1 MLASAFPETA
11 LTHAK
16 NPVADPTTRLLKERV
31 RRLYRH
37 LPRALAGDVEPL
49 HQMRVAARRL
59 RVALPLL
66 AQKPEGKRVRRATRL
81 VRDLTRGGGGSRD
94 LDVIT
99 ALFEQ
104 RVAESPSTERRILVR
119 DLRAARSRSRR
130 RLAGDLLD
138 LDIARLRRDLEALVA
153 RRGEP
158 VFGVFGRLRDAA
170 AAARVEVLETFD
182 ALGESFDPARLHRV
196 RIRFRR
202 LRYTAELVDALRGR
216 ESDAPAIFRS
226 VQEAVGRLHDAFV
239 LSTWLERKA
248 ARAQATGREGL
259 ALVAREE
266 RDRALEQAHAHHREF
281 LALDPRGLLGRGIEA
296 MAGSRSAA

>member
-1 MLASAFPETA
+1 MTP
-11 LTHAK
+11 AK
-16 NPVADPTTRLLKERV
+16 NPVADPSTRLLKERV

-37 LPRALAGDVEPL
+37 LPQALAGEVEPL

-99 ALFEQ
+99 ALLED
-104 RVAESPSTERRILVR
+104 RLGEAPSPELKTLVR

-138 LDIARLRRDLEALVA
+138 VDIARLRRDIKAIVA

-170 AAARVEVLETFD
+170 AVERVEVLDILD

-202 LRYTAELVDALRGR
+202 LRYTAELVDALRSR
-216 ESDAPAIFRS
+216 ESDAPALFRS
-226 VQEAVGRLHDAFV
+226 VQEAVGQLHDSFV

-248 ARAQATGREGL
+248 ARAQAAGRESL
-259 ALVAREE
+259 ALVARQE

-281 LALDPRGLLGRGIEA
+281 LALDPRALLGRGFEA